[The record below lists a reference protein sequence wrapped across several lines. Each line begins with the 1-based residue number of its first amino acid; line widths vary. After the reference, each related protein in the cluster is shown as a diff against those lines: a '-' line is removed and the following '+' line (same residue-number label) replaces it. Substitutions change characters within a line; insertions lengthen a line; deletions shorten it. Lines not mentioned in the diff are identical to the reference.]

1 MRADRSAFFEFSYNS
16 HGDLRMHVLCA
27 SGPHRLHHLP
37 GARLRK
43 MLRNDYKIKTIMIV
57 VMVVMDSR
65 LSARCRIGLVT
76 RRELR
81 EREATRRRLQR
92 IRKQYDPPEAM
103 HHRLRHIVIHFH
115 PSEALYHRQVASSI
129 ASQACSWREGPRR
142 ACGFGR

>member
-1 MRADRSAFFEFSYNS
+1 MLADRSAFFEFSCNW

-27 SGPHRLHHLP
+27 GGPHRLHHLP

-43 MLRNDYKIKTIMIV
+43 MLRDDYKIKTIMIV

-65 LSARCRIGLVT
+65 LFARCRIGLVT

-81 EREATRRRLQR
+81 EATRCRLQR
-92 IRKQYDPPEAM
+92 IRKQYDPPETM
-103 HHRLRHIVIHFH
+103 HYRLRHIVIHFH

-129 ASQACSWREGPRR
+129 ASQARSWREGPRQ
-142 ACGFGR
+142 ACGFGL